1 MCPTYEAAND
11 CKAADST
18 TRNTHNDH
26 DLPHLRTPQA
36 DSQAARKEPPRRSHQ
51 KRSSR
56 DDRDQSPHGP
66 GMLLRGQ
73 GTTREAE
80 GQPIDLKHSVLGR
93 GAPMQPASDQ
103 EHPHARWD
111 EKPSLLDEEWMGTA
125 SPEAVAALLDAG
137 ADIHARDSRGRTP
150 LHLAAGTRN
159 WAVVCVLLARGA
171 DVLATDAGGRTAQE
185 AVRAFF
191 VRGASCEVQP
201 AADEVEEEGFP
212 GSDEE
217 VPGWRPNPDYDPAE
231 ARRILSRYLSEVEIE
246 AFLTPSQ
253 TADERWIAGATS
265 DEVAR
270 LLDAGASVGARDEHL
285 RTPLHVAAA
294 SNNREVAAVLLDRGA
309 DVNAQ
314 DWKGCTP
321 LHRAVAHG
329 ADSPLVRLLL
339 ERGADASLLDV
350 NGKSAADL
358 ADEIGAQFREERT
371 VGLHADQSGR

>member
-26 DLPHLRTPQA
+26 DLPHLRTPHA
-36 DSQAARKEPPRRSHQ
+36 DSQAAREEPPGRSHQ
-51 KRSSR
+51 SRPSR
-56 DDRDQSPHGP
+56 DHRDQSPHGP
-66 GMLLRGQ
+66 GLLLRGQ

-80 GQPIDLKHSVLGR
+80 GHPIELRHSVLGR
-93 GAPMQPASDQ
+93 GAPMQPSSDQ

-111 EKPSLLDEEWMGTA
+111 EKSSLLDEEWMGTA

-171 DVLATDAGGRTAQE
+171 DLLAMDTGGRTAQM
-185 AVRAFF
+185 AVRTLF
-191 VRGASCEVQP
+191 VRGASCEAQTAP
-201 AADEVEEEGFP
+201 DEDVDEDFP
-212 GSDEE
+212 GCNEDS
-217 VPGWRPNPDYDPAE
+217 PGWRPNPDHDPVE
-231 ARRILSRYLSEVEIE
+231 ARRILSRYLPDVEIE

-253 TADERWIAGATS
+253 TADERWIATATS
-265 DEVAR
+265 DEVAL
-270 LLDAGASVGARDEHL
+270 LLDAGASVRARDEHL
-285 RTPLHVAAA
+285 RTPLHVAAS
-294 SNNREVAAVLLDRGA
+294 SNNRQVAALLLDRGA
-309 DVNAQ
+309 EVNAQ

-321 LHRAVAHG
+321 LHRAIAHG

-339 ERGADASLLDV
+339 ERGADASLLDMH
-350 NGKSAADL
+350 GKSAADL
-358 ADEIGAQFREERT
+358 ADEHGVLYDPVHY
-371 VGLHADQSGR
+371 VGEGESDA